1 MCMGMPSKKSRVLDP
16 ASLPDTCTLLSGPN
30 GRGRVYLVGTAHFS
44 QESNED
50 VAAVIQAVKPDIVVL
65 ELCKVSGKRKCLLT
79 KVFVQSRGKG
89 QAGLSLSLSFFGG
102 RSEQFTSN
110 ILLHMKIIW

>member
-65 ELCKVSGKRKCLLT
+65 ELCKVSRKRKCLLIFLFNHGGA
-79 KVFVQSRGKG
+79 KVRLV
-89 QAGLSLSLSFFGG
+89 
-102 RSEQFTSN
+102 
-110 ILLHMKIIW
+110 